1 MASGMGNVLVVGLGK
16 SGLAAARFC
25 IAHLGADGA
34 DDAFAV
40 ETLTVYGGKST
51 DAALAFASE
60 AAGHGIEVI
69 LDCEDVR
76 GSYDIALVSPGIS
89 VNSAF
94 YKNAAAVSREIV
106 CEPELAFRYA
116 PERWIGITGTNGKT
130 TTTTLT
136 AHLLEVAGLGG
147 IACGNIGLPCI
158 EAAIGRTDG
167 SYLVAELSSFQLE
180 SMPTFSPRAAVLL
193 NITPDHVEW
202 HGSLEAYAAAKER
215 IFAHLDASGYAI
227 VDCTADNTRALAGRV
242 AARGDAL
249 VAIGGPGGLSDA
261 YHPLG
266 DPTLVGRGGCAYL
279 DDGVLTVVLDGAV
292 HRLAAAD
299 ELAIRGDHNVQNALA
314 AGSAALVAG
323 AGDADIAAGLRSYR
337 PVEHRVEPC
346 GDVDGVRFYNDS
358 KATNTDA
365 AIKALTA
372 FPGQRVWMLLGGYD
386 KGTDLGEL
394 VSACADACVG
404 VVCFGEAAGRFLAAF
419 ADAGVGEAGLSV
431 IEAPHMREAFAAACD
446 AAVPGDV
453 VLLSPAC
460 SSFDEFS
467 SYEER
472 GRLFKQLVADL
483 RGTGAGEVS
492 HG

>member
-1 MASGMGNVLVVGLGK
+1 MASGLGNVLVVGLGK

-25 IAHLGADGA
+25 IAHLGGGV

-40 ETLTVYGGKST
+40 ESLTVYGGASS
-51 DAALAFASE
+51 DAAVAFSAE
-60 AAGHGIEVI
+60 AAEHGIEVI

-76 GSYDIALVSPGIS
+76 GSYDLAIVSPGIS

-94 YKNAAAVSREIV
+94 FKNAAAASREIV

-136 AHLLEVAGLGG
+136 AHLLETAGLGG

-158 EAAIGRTDG
+158 EAASGRTDG

-193 NITPDHVEW
+193 NITPDHIEW

-215 IFAHLDASGYAI
+215 IFANLGASGYAI
-227 VDCTADNTRALAGRV
+227 VDCTAENTRALAGRLT
-242 AARGDAL
+242 ARGIAL
-249 VAIGGPGGLSDA
+249 IAVGGPAGFADA

-266 DPTLVGRGGCAYL
+266 DPGSVDRGGCAHL
-279 DDGVLTVVLDGAV
+279 ADGVLTVVLDGTE
-292 HRLAAAD
+292 HRLVAAG
-299 ELAIRGDHNVQNALA
+299 ELAIRGDHNVQNALSA
-314 AGSAALVAG
+314 SAAALVAG
-323 AGDADIAAGLRSYR
+323 IADADLAAGLRSYR

-346 GDVDGVRFYNDS
+346 GEVAGVRFYNDS

-372 FPGQRVWMLLGGYD
+372 FPGQRVWMLLGGHD

-394 VSACADACVG
+394 VSACIRSCTG
-404 VVCFGEAAGRFLAAF
+404 VICFGEAAERFLAAF
-419 ADAGVGEAGLSV
+419 ADADAEGAGLSV
-431 IEAPHMREAFAAACD
+431 LEAPHMREAFATACD
-446 AAVPGDV
+446 AASAGDV

-472 GRLFKQLVADL
+472 GTLFKQLVSDL
-483 RGTGAGEVS
+483 RGDGAGEVS